1 MQQQSNMQNKFLIDA
16 EIGDDDVTLPNLPAI
31 DVPIVESPVKQVKAE
46 EVVEASPSTEPEQPK
61 SGFFGRMKEG
71 LSKTRRNFT
80 DGMVNI
86 LIVGKKLMM
95 SCLKKS
101 KSIISCRYWC

>member
-31 DVPIVESPVKQVKAE
+31 DVPIVESPVKQEVKAE

-61 SGFFGRMKEG
+61 SGFFWTNE
-71 LSKTRRNFT
+71 RRLEQN
-80 DGMVNI
+80 
-86 LIVGKKLMM
+86 
-95 SCLKKS
+95 SP
-101 KSIISCRYWC
+101 